1 MIRVI
6 VSGAAGRMG
15 RRLLELVQQDPETIV
30 VGALE
35 SVDHPAVG
43 QAVASLITDVP
54 AGKAGDVSVTAD
66 IPAGLAADVVIDFS
80 VPEQSLR
87 LARVAAE
94 RGLPIV
100 VGTTG
105 LNAAQKEELQ
115 KFAASTALLFAPNF
129 SVGMN
134 AVFRLAAEA
143 ARLLGASYDIEI
155 VESHHRFKKDAPS
168 GTALRLAERVA
179 EATGRDLDKTA
190 VYGRQGMPGART
202 SAEIGIH
209 ALRRGDI
216 VGEHS
221 VIFTSLGETVEIVHR
236 AHSRDAFARGAVQAA
251 KWLAGKPAGSYAIE
265 QVLGGVGSVAGPYR
279 TIS

>member
-35 SVDHPAVG
+35 SADHPAIG

-54 AGKAGDVSVTAD
+54 VGKAGDVSVTAD
-66 IPAGLAADVVIDFS
+66 IPAALGADVILDFS

-87 LARVAAE
+87 LAAVAAE

-105 LNAAQKEELQ
+105 LDGAQKQKLQ
-115 KFAASTALLFAPNF
+115 EASARTAVLFAPNF

-134 AVFRLAAEA
+134 VVFRLAAEA
-143 ARLLGASYDIEI
+143 ARLLGPAYDIEI

-179 EATGRDLDKTA
+179 EATGRDLDETA

-202 SAEIGIH
+202 RAEIGIH

-221 VIFTSLGETVEIVHR
+221 VTFTSLGETVEIVHR

-251 KWLAGKPAGSYAIE
+251 KWLAGKPAGSYGIE
-265 QVLGGVGSVAGPYR
+265 QVLGG
-279 TIS
+279 